1 MSGEM
6 SSTRERIATEDVK
19 EQTRPSRELV
29 EDGGRGITEE
39 RMEGGVLRRSGWREG
54 YYGGEYGGR
63 GITEER
69 MEGGLL

>member
-19 EQTRPSRELV
+19 EQTRPSRERL

-39 RMEGGVLRRSGWREG
+39 R
-54 YYGGEYGGR
+54 
-63 GITEER
+63 TEEWKALSER
-69 MEGGLL
+69 ILHWAKDTSLLYNIH